1 MIEELQYLPLKDI
14 EKDRLGF
21 EEKAQDIATF
31 INHFSPKLPY
41 SLSINGSWGAGK
53 STMLNFIETKLDKG
67 KCKVV
72 RFNPWMIT
80 EKEDLIKSLFEE
92 IYYAM
97 GEGDFQNAKN
107 AFFKY
112 ARKIIP
118 SATKALTFAGAYMH
132 GLAPAAATT
141 ASTIAGDT
149 TQVISDALF
158 DEKPLSKRK
167 KDLNTMLDETLRED
181 GQKIVIMIDE
191 LDRLFPDEVVTVFQ
205 MIKSN
210 LDLPGLFF
218 VVAMDEEVVFDALKE
233 KGVSKP
239 DYYLQ
244 KIFQRSYLINTK
256 YQIKTL
262 SENYIMK
269 YLDDDKTSHIELREA
284 LLAYFY
290 LEDKHFIFS
299 PDKPPSFYDSSLQDN
314 YTHRNNAD
322 KWDIGESYYDVSKVL
337 SSDLNIHNPRAF
349 LRLAE
354 ILIEKWDR
362 YYNHIFK
369 QEKEIKHFVYVSFLI
384 FISHYTYPDYTE
396 VHYLM
401 KNKRTD
407 DDRPLFI
414 QEVGMH
420 IQYLIP
426 SFTYTIQDDTFH
438 DVDCNYVMR
447 LAIEYLNQFPDLKE
461 Q

>member
-1 MIEELQYLPLKDI
+1 MIEELQYLPLEDI

-21 EEKAQDIATF
+21 KEKAQEIATF
-31 INHFSPKLPY
+31 INDFSPKLPY
-41 SLSINGSWGAGK
+41 SLAINGSWGAGK
-53 STMLNFIETKLDKG
+53 STMLNFIETKLDIG

-72 RFNPWMIT
+72 RFNPWMVT

-107 AFFKY
+107 SFFKY

-118 SATKALTFAGAYMH
+118 SATKALTFAGSYMH
-132 GLAPAAATT
+132 GITPAAAAT

-149 TQVISDALF
+149 IQVISDELL

-167 KDLNTMLDETLRED
+167 QDLNNMLDETLKED

-191 LDRLFPDEVVTVFQ
+191 LDRLFPDEVITVFQ

-239 DYYLQ
+239 EYYLQ
-244 KIFQRSYLINTK
+244 KIFQRKYLINTK

-262 SENYIMK
+262 SENFIMK
-269 YLDDDKTSHIELREA
+269 YLVPDKKSHKALREA

-290 LEDKHFIFS
+290 LEDFYFIYK
-299 PDKPPSFYDSSLQDN
+299 PDEAPSFYDSSLSDN
-314 YTHRNNAD
+314 YNYRNENTEYTIRA
-322 KWDIGESYYDVSKVL
+322 SYFGISRIL
-337 SSDLNIHNPRAF
+337 SSELNIQNPRAF
-349 LRLAE
+349 LRFAE
-354 ILIEKWDR
+354 ILIEKWDK
-362 YYNHIFK
+362 YYNHIFEK
-369 QEKEIKHFVYVSFLI
+369 EKEIKHFVYVSFLI
-384 FISHYTYPDYTE
+384 FISHYACPDYTE

-401 KNKRTD
+401 KDLDKD
-407 DDRPLFI
+407 DDRPIFI
-414 QEVGMH
+414 QEIGSH
-420 IQYLIP
+420 IQCLIP
-426 SFTYTIQDDTFH
+426 SFTYKVEGKLT
-438 DVDCNYVMR
+438 DVNCDYVMR
-447 LAIEYLNQFPDLKE
+447 IAIEYLNQFPDFKG

>member
-1 MIEELQYLPLKDI
+1 MIEELQYLPLEDI

-31 INHFSPKLPY
+31 INNFSPKLPY

-53 STMLNFIETKLDKG
+53 STMLNFIETKLDNG

-97 GEGDFQNAKN
+97 DEGDFQNAKN

-112 ARKIIP
+112 ARKILP

-132 GLAPAAATT
+132 GFAPAAATT
-141 ASTIAGDT
+141 ASTIAGDA
-149 TQVISDALF
+149 TQVVSDALF

-262 SENYIMK
+262 SENFIMK
-269 YLDDDKTSHIELREA
+269 YLDYDKKSHLELQGA

-290 LEDKHFIFS
+290 LEDHHFIFAPS
-299 PDKPPSFYDSSLQDN
+299 KPASFYDSSLRDN
-314 YTHRNNAD
+314 YTHRNSSEEWA
-322 KWDIGESYYDVSKVL
+322 IGESYYDVSKVL
-337 SSDLNIHNPRAF
+337 SSNLNIHNPRAF

-362 YYNHIFK
+362 YYNYIFK
-369 QEKEIKHFVYVSFLI
+369 KEKEIKRFVYISFLI
-384 FISHYTYPDYTE
+384 FISHYAYPDYTE

-401 KNKRTD
+401 KNKRQD

-426 SFTYTIQDDTFH
+426 SFTYRIQDDFH
-438 DVDCNYVMR
+438 DVDCDYVMR

>member
-1 MIEELQYLPLKDI
+1 MMEELQYLPLEDI

-21 EEKAQDIATF
+21 EGKAQEIATF
-31 INHFSPKLPY
+31 INNFSPKLPY

-53 STMLNFIETKLDKG
+53 STMLNFIETKLDKR

-72 RFNPWMIT
+72 RFNPWMIA

-97 GEGDFQNAKN
+97 GEGDFQNVKN

-132 GLAPAAATT
+132 GITPAAAAT
-141 ASTIAGDT
+141 ASTIASDT
-149 TQVISDALF
+149 VQVISDELL

-167 KDLNTMLDETLRED
+167 QDLNNMLDETLRED

-191 LDRLFPDEVVTVFQ
+191 LDRLFPDEVITVFQ
-205 MIKSN
+205 MIKSS

-239 DYYLQ
+239 EYYLQ
-244 KIFQRSYLINTK
+244 KIFQRTYLINTK

-262 SENYIMK
+262 SDNFIMK
-269 YLDDDKTSHIELREA
+269 YLASDKKSHRALREA

-290 LEDKHFIFS
+290 LEDRYFIFK
-299 PDKPPSFYDSSLQDN
+299 PDKSPSFYDSSLSDN
-314 YTHRNNAD
+314 YQSCNND
-322 KWDIGESYYDVSKVL
+322 SEYTIRSSYYGISRAL
-337 SSDLNIHNPRAF
+337 SSELNIHNPRAF

-354 ILIEKWDR
+354 ILIEKWDK
-362 YYNHIFK
+362 YYNHIFEK
-369 QEKEIKHFVYVSFLI
+369 EKEIEHFVYVSFLI
-384 FISHYTYPDYTE
+384 FISHYACPDYTE

-401 KNKRTD
+401 QIKDTD
-407 DDRPLFI
+407 DKRPIFI
-414 QEVGMH
+414 QEIGSH

-426 SFTYTIQDDTFH
+426 SFTYKIEDRLREI
-438 DVDCNYVMR
+438 DCDYVLR
-447 LAIEYLNQFPDLKE
+447 LAIEYLNQFPDYKGH
-461 Q
+461 